1 MIRSV
6 VSNASHLSAR
16 QQLLFRKSSL
26 RAISQSASTISQQR
40 YIRRF
45 SKSVET
51 SDDSANKLSESKA
64 EDVVKSS
71 DGFDAELLQSLGLSN
86 KRRDRTTESIE
97 RAIRRSQRKTKEEL
111 VELRDDPS
119 WPPTK
124 ENKILQALAQTG
136 KPMNAAELWEVVEP
150 LDVVESKRKMKFFLQ
165 RLKKSKQIVTKPS
178 PENEKQFLYQL
189 PQ

>member
-16 QQLLFRKSSL
+16 QELLFRKSSL

-71 DGFDAELLQSLGLSN
+71 DGFDAELLQ
-86 KRRDRTTESIE
+86 R
-97 RAIRRSQRKTKEEL
+97 
-111 VELRDDPS
+111 
-119 WPPTK
+119 
-124 ENKILQALAQTG
+124 
-136 KPMNAAELWEVVEP
+136 
-150 LDVVESKRKMKFFLQ
+150 
-165 RLKKSKQIVTKPS
+165 
-178 PENEKQFLYQL
+178 
-189 PQ
+189 